1 MRLQYDPDAMEAG
14 STQDRLSAALDP
26 RERIYRDPF
35 NELVVFVI
43 SATAAAVVV
52 PCVLLIVGAFTGE
65 FELGIFVAA
74 SVVLELVLIFGIA
87 RPQMKPRERV
97 GWALLWGFTAAV
109 LGAAFWELVFSPSL

>member
-1 MRLQYDPDAMEAG
+1 MEAG
-14 STQDRLSAALDP
+14 STQGKLSAALDP

-43 SATAAAVVV
+43 SAAGAAVIV
-52 PCVLLIVGAFTGE
+52 PCVLLIVGAFAGE
-65 FELGIFVAA
+65 LELGIFLAA
-74 SVVLELVLIFGIA
+74 SVVLELVLIFGVA

-97 GWALLWGFTAAV
+97 GWALLWGFSAAV